1 MQADKNIQST
11 FTRAGLERLYDD
23 HFTDGNKVRLLWKGE
38 DLFQTIF
45 DVVAS
50 ARKLICLEFYI
61 FRNDETGIELAN
73 LLKKKAGEGVS
84 VYIIYDHFG
93 SFGTSIR
100 FWKDLRN
107 ANIHVKASHPFKW
120 TAPLRYVHRDHKK
133 LIIIDGVKAFT
144 GGLNIA
150 NEYSG
155 YYSKKIKHK
164 RRWRDTGIMLEGPIA
179 LRLLHEFNKSWSL
192 WKGEQSEPSITVQP
206 FKQNESFAGTDN
218 LPVLPIFAS
227 SSKGRRKLRRLLYY
241 SINHAR
247 HSICFTTAYFTP
259 SHRMITALSEAVERG
274 VEVKLLLPLESDVSA
289 AQYAGQASYTKLLK
303 AGVQIYNYKGEI
315 LHAKTAVFDGC
326 WSVIGSAN
334 LDSQSLRW
342 NDEGN
347 VGILD
352 RSFWQEMIDV
362 FHEDLENSVKIEL
375 NEWLNRRLCDKI
387 KEKFFALFR
396 RRL

>member
-1 MQADKNIQST
+1 MQDDKNILSA
-11 FTRAGLERLYDD
+11 FTRAEIERLYGD
-23 HFTDGNKVRLLWKGE
+23 HFTDGNKVRLLWKGD

-45 DVVAS
+45 DLVAL
-50 ARKLICLEFYI
+50 AKKLICLEFYI

-73 LLKKKAGEGVS
+73 LLKKKAAEGVQ

-93 SFGTSIR
+93 SFGTSRR
-100 FWKDLRN
+100 FWEDLRK
-107 ANIHVKASHPFKW
+107 ANINVKASHPFKW
-120 TAPLRYVHRDHKK
+120 KAPLRYVHRDHKK
-133 LIIIDGVKAFT
+133 LIIIDGEKAFT

-155 YYSKKIKHK
+155 FYSKKIKRK
-164 RRWRDTGIMLEGPIA
+164 RRWRDTGILLEGPIA

-192 WKGEQSEPSITVQP
+192 WKGKPPEPSILVHSL
-206 FKQNESFAGTDN
+206 KQNESAGN

-247 HSICFTTAYFTP
+247 RSIYFTTAYFTP
-259 SHRMITALSEAVERG
+259 SHRMITVLSEAVARG

-352 RSFWQEMIDV
+352 RSFGQGMIDV
-362 FHEDLENSVKIEL
+362 FNEDLENSVKIRL

-387 KEKFFALFR
+387 KEKFFAFFR